1 MIVGR
6 SHEAVVLKRLKS
18 KKIVGVLFK
27 EEKRGRDDW
36 VAICQVFSDTVI
48 PSNVVFL
55 FSHY

>member
-6 SHEAVVLKRLKS
+6 SHKAVVLKRLKS
-18 KKIVGVLFK
+18 KKIVGVLFE

>member
-6 SHEAVVLKRLKS
+6 SHAAVVLKRLKS
-18 KKIVGVLFK
+18 KKIVGVLFE

-36 VAICQVFSDTVI
+36 VTVCQVFSDSVI
-48 PSNVVFL
+48 PSNIVFL

>member
-6 SHEAVVLKRLKS
+6 SHEAFVLKRLKS
-18 KKIVGVLFK
+18 KKIVVVLFE

-36 VAICQVFSDTVI
+36 VAICQVFSDTVT
-48 PSNVVFL
+48 PSNVFFL